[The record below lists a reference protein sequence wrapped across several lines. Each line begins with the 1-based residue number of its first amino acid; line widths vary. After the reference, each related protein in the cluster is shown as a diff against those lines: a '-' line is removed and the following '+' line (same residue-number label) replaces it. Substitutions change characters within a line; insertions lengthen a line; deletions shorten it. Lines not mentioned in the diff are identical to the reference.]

1 MLLLMKFI
9 PAHLLSMAAV
19 LLLLNG
25 CHLQRYT
32 PATFPGKQL
41 IFGSGGGFTGEVI
54 EYTLLENGQLFLN
67 NTLTKEI
74 KQLQRLSW
82 KKRKWA
88 FAEAEKLSLENISF
102 NHPGNL
108 YYYIQVKQG
117 ESNHR
122 VTWGNPTE
130 AAPPALEDFYKQLL
144 SKVAHS

>member
-1 MLLLMKFI
+1 MKFI
-9 PAHLLSMAAV
+9 ALRLLSMAAV
-19 LLLLNG
+19 LLLLNS

-41 IFGSGGGFTGEVI
+41 TFGSGGGFTGQVT

-74 KQLQRLSW
+74 KQVQRLGW

-88 FAEAEKLSLENISF
+88 FAEAEKLNLDQLSF

-108 YYYIQVKQG
+108 YYFIQVKQG
-117 ESNHR
+117 ETSHR
-122 VTWGNPTE
+122 VTWGDPT
-130 AAPPALEDFYKQLL
+130 AATPPQLEEFYRQLL
-144 SKVAHS
+144 SKVTHS